1 MLAPKYHSASIKPSV
16 ILDLQ
21 VKKSG
26 LLHTTPTPYEE
37 LASDWEVGRSAVS
50 DAEGKRQRDKVVR
63 EVYGKIAFRD
73 LRRVI

>member
-1 MLAPKYHSASIKPSV
+1 MLAPRYHPASIKPPV
-16 ILDLQ
+16 ILDPQ
-21 VKKSG
+21 AKKSS
-26 LLHTTPTPYEE
+26 LLHRTPTPYGE

-63 EVYGKIAFRD
+63 EVYGKIVFRD